1 MKDLAVIKALNH
13 LGSFGKNFDKFKKKM
28 IKM

>member
-13 LGSFGKNFDKFKKKM
+13 LGSFGKNFELKKKM